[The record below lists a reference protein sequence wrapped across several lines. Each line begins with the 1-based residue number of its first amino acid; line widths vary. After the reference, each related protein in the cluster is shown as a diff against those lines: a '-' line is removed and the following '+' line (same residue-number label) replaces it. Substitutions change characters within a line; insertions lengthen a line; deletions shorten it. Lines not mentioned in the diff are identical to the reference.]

1 MVSATLP
8 VGSPGSSPLTRGKHP
23 KQGALFL
30 VLGLIPA
37 HTGKTSSSSC
47 ITGLS
52 PAQPH
57 SHGENK
63 QLLVAAASQRGSSP
77 LTRGKLRQRPPT
89 APISRL
95 IPAHAGN
102 RQITS
107 NAKLARDSS
116 PLTRGKRTPRGLDSA
131 GNRLIPVH
139 AGKTCAKERWA
150 HPLAAHPRPRGENFL
165 SMSSGVSSTG
175 SSPLTRGKRFP
186 GWELATMVGLI
197 PAYTGKTCAKER
209 RAHPLAAHPLP
220 RGENHS
226 FREGNTRTQGSSPLT
241 RGKRIKHLLEAVPRG
256 LIPTHTGKTS

>member
-102 RQITS
+102 RQIAS

-175 SSPLTRGKRFP
+175 SSPLTRGKLRDQIRP
-186 GWELATMVGLI
+186 VLRDRLI
-197 PAYTGKTCAKER
+197 PAHAGKTIPRLGAGNHGG
-209 RAHPLAAHPLP
+209 AHPRLHGENVREGAAGAPP
-220 RGENHS
+220 RGPPPPPPGGG
-226 FREGNTRTQGSSPLT
+226 RGGEGGGV
-241 RGKRIKHLLEAVPRG
+241 RGG
-256 LIPTHTGKTS
+256 GGT

>member
-95 IPAHAGN
+95 IPAHAGKTVAGSIPALGAGAHPRSRGENLTPAGVFVIQGGSSPLTRGKLRDVVSPDAGLRLIPAHAGN
-102 RQITS
+102 RQIAS

-139 AGKTCAKERWA
+139 AGKT
-150 HPLAAHPRPRGENFL
+150 RPGI
-165 SMSSGVSSTG
+165 T
-175 SSPLTRGKRFP
+175 
-186 GWELATMVGLI
+186 
-197 PAYTGKTCAKER
+197 
-209 RAHPLAAHPLP
+209 
-220 RGENHS
+220 
-226 FREGNTRTQGSSPLT
+226 
-241 RGKRIKHLLEAVPRG
+241 
-256 LIPTHTGKTS
+256 

>member
-102 RQITS
+102 RQIAS

-175 SSPLTRGKRFP
+175 SSPLTRGKLRDQIRP
-186 GWELATMVGLI
+186 VLRDRLI
-197 PAYTGKTCAKER
+197 PAHAGKTIPRLGAGNHGG
-209 RAHPLAAHPLP
+209 AHPRLH
-220 RGENHS
+220 GENPG
-226 FREGNTRTQGSSPLT
+226 RRQGRAPALGSSPLT
-241 RGKRIKHLLEAVPRG
+241 RGKQSKSTERGPARG
-256 LIPTHTGKTS
+256 LIPAHAGKT

>member
-1 MVSATLP
+1 MIEIVSMRT
-8 VGSPGSSPLTRGKHP
+8 PGSSPLTRGKHP

-102 RQITS
+102 RQIAS

-139 AGKTCAKERWA
+139 A
-150 HPLAAHPRPRGENFL
+150 
-165 SMSSGVSSTG
+165 
-175 SSPLTRGKRFP
+175 
-186 GWELATMVGLI
+186 
-197 PAYTGKTCAKER
+197 GKTCAKER